1 MTQEIES
8 QLKKMKQQGKYIALS
23 LFPAFGKST
32 IEKEGNRM
40 MVNEGRD
47 GKYEEVSESFYDS
60 MVVKYD
66 SRA

>member
-1 MTQEIES
+1 MEQEIES
-8 QLKKMKQQGKYIALS
+8 QLEKMKPEGKYIALS
-23 LFPAFGKST
+23 LHPAFGKRT
-32 IEKEGNRM
+32 ITREGNRM

-47 GKYEEVSESFYDS
+47 GKYEDVSESFYDS

>member
-1 MTQEIES
+1 MEQEIES
-8 QLKKMKQQGKYIALS
+8 QLERMKQEGKYIALS
-23 LFPAFGKST
+23 LHPAFGKST
-32 IEKEGNRM
+32 ITREGNRM